1 MKLRKYV
8 NLLTAICL
16 FLFAFQPA
24 YLSAQI
30 SVVKTLTKEL
40 VEYAGKK
47 SAKELAEFGG
57 EATVKQSFEYIVK
70 EGGEKCAERALMY
83 SKIYGLDALKAIKVS
98 PAKIIEAAER
108 TPTKYRRNLFSIV
121 NKQPRYIAERLSKEG
136 GDFLVLEAKY
146 PGWGMKISELGAPVT
161 KTAIYRPKEEVFRLA
176 KNVDGLKAVK
186 EVDKSQFEKFV
197 SEFKQAPRKAVE
209 LLERNPKVL
218 FTGVALAAFI
228 SAKEEIFGTIS
239 KPMQYTLYGLGALAV
254 LFVGYKL
261 LTLSRGKYREL
272 KSPVHKS

>member
-1 MKLRKYV
+1 MKLQKYSKF
-8 NLLTAICL
+8 LAAACL
-16 FLFAFQPA
+16 FLFVFQPA
-24 YLSAQI
+24 YLNAQI

-57 EATVKQSFEYIVK
+57 EAAVKQSFEYIVIV
-70 EGGEKCAERALMY
+70 GGEKFAERALMY

-98 PAKIIEAAER
+98 PAKIIEAVER
-108 TPTKYRRNLFSIV
+108 TPTQYRRTIFSIV

-146 PGWGMKISELGAPVT
+146 PGWGMKISELGVQSVT
-161 KTAIYRPKEEVFRLA
+161 KSAINMPKKNVFTLA
-176 KNVDGLKAVK
+176 KNAEGLKAVK
-186 EVDKSQFEKFV
+186 GADKSQFEKFV
-197 SEFKQAPRKAVE
+197 SEFKQAPRKTVE

-218 FTGVALAAFI
+218 FTGAALAAFI
-228 SAKEEIFGTIS
+228 SAKEEIFGAIS

-261 LTLSRGKYREL
+261 FPFPRKKQHVEN
-272 KSPVHKS
+272 